1 MTELLPIADS
11 ARTWNWL
18 RRALIHRRRDVSFT
32 LAVGLVGAAMSVVPI
47 YVLGALV
54 DRVTDGEPTS
64 AIIPI
69 AVVIT
74 IAALLGGLASGFSS
88 YLVAKLG
95 EGILAELRELTVSRA
110 LRLPTPVLERV
121 GKGDLLSRVGADVA
135 AIGKAVTDVVPTMI
149 SSLLLGVLSIVA
161 MLGLDWRLGLAGLVS
176 VPMYA
181 VALRWYL
188 PKSAPRYAEERQA
201 IAARSQVLVEST
213 VGIRT
218 VHAYGLERRHLR
230 AVDEASARAR
240 DISVDVFT
248 LFTRFSGRVNRAEFF
263 GLTVILVVGFVLVRS
278 GDVSVGQSAAAA
290 LLFHRLFNPIGML
303 LFTFDE
309 VQDAGASLARLVGV
323 VEIADTKGPD
333 SIGAVPTESR
343 PAGADLDLREIEYS
357 YDGGEPVLHGVS
369 IHIAA
374 GSRVALVGSTG
385 AGKSTL
391 AAIAA
396 GVLVPDHGSALVG
409 GVALTDMTAEQLR
422 TQVAIVSQEVHVFAG
437 PLIEDIRLARP
448 SATDD
453 EVSAALDSVGA
464 LDWVR
469 SLPNGLQTEVG
480 EGAHDLS
487 AAKAQQLALARL
499 VLLDPAVAVLDEATA
514 EAGSLGARFLEQS
527 AAAATKGRTTLVVAH
542 RLTQAVAADRVIV
555 LEHGRIVEEG
565 AHADLVEADGRYA
578 QLWSAWQTGG
588 IER

>member
-11 ARTWNWL
+11 AQTWNWL

-54 DRVTDGEPTS
+54 DRVADGEPTS
-64 AIIPI
+64 AIVPI

-95 EGILAELRELTVSRA
+95 EGVLAELRELTVSRA

-149 SSLLLGVLSIVA
+149 SSLLLGVLSIAA

-201 IAARSQVLVEST
+201 IAARSQVLVESM

-218 VHAYGLERRHLR
+218 VHAYGLASRHLR

-248 LFTRFSGRVNRAEFF
+248 LFTRFSSRVNRAEFF
-263 GLTVILVVGFVLVRS
+263 GLTVLLVVGFVLVRN
-278 GDVSVGQSAAAA
+278 GYVSVGQSAAAA

-323 VEIADTKGPD
+323 VEIADANGPE

-343 PAGADLDLREIEYS
+343 PSGTDLDLREIEYS
-357 YDGGEPVLHGVS
+357 YHGGEPVLHGVS

-396 GVLVPDHGSALVG
+396 GVLVPEHGSALVG
-409 GVALTDMTAEQLR
+409 GVALTDMTGEQLR
-422 TQVAIVSQEVHVFAG
+422 MQVAIVSQEVHVFAG

-453 EVSAALDSVGA
+453 DVSAALDAVGA

-469 SLPNGLQTEVG
+469 SLPNGLQTDVG
-480 EGAHDLS
+480 EGGHDLS

-565 AHADLVEADGRYA
+565 THADLVEADGRYA